1 MNVSLTPEIEGWVQE
16 KVESGFYQSASE
28 VMREALRL
36 MRTYENARE
45 EALQDLRAELLIGL
59 HQLENGEGVL
69 GDDAFVESIK
79 SEGRKRRSGK

>member
-45 EALQDLRAELLIGL
+45 EALQDLRAELLLGL
-59 HQLENGEGVL
+59 HQLENGDAVEGN
-69 GDDAFVESIK
+69 DAFFESIK
-79 SEGRKRRSGK
+79 AEGRGRRAGK